1 MKAASQDDLIHFF
14 RQKSLALNNVVRAT
28 HVMSQLLSITEI
40 YIVCLL
46 FESPRKKSELYELLC
61 RDLSTKAH
69 AMRRL
74 RQKEL
79 VIESTISRNDTLVK
93 LSPKGSAIYAQLIS
107 LMQPVQPDKPAPS
120 C

>member
-1 MKAASQDDLIHFF
+1 MKPATQTDIIRFF
-14 RQKSLALNNVVRAT
+14 KQKSIALNNVVRAT
-28 HVMSQLLSITEI
+28 HVMSQLLSITEL
-40 YIVCLL
+40 YIICLL
-46 FESPRKKSELYELLC
+46 FESPRKKSELYDLLC

-79 VIESTISRNDTLVK
+79 IDEEPISRADTLVK
-93 LSPKGSAIYAQLIS
+93 LSEKGGAIYAQLIS
-107 LMQPVQPDKPAPS
+107 LMQPVQADNPTES

>member
-1 MKAASQDDLIHFF
+1 MKSATQNDIIRFYK
-14 RQKSLALNNVVRAT
+14 QKSIALNSVIRAT

-40 YIVCLL
+40 YIICLL
-46 FESPRKKSELYELLC
+46 FERPRKRSELYELLC

-79 VIESTISRNDTLVK
+79 IVEEYISRSDSLIK
-93 LSPKGSAIYAQLIS
+93 LSEKGSTIYAQLIS
-107 LMQPVQPDKPAPS
+107 IMQPVQADNPS
-120 C
+120 

>member
-1 MKAASQDDLIHFF
+1 MKNATQDDLLNFF

-40 YIVCLL
+40 YIICLL
-46 FESPRKKSELYELLC
+46 FERPRKKSELYELLC

-79 VIESTISRNDTLVK
+79 VEETSISRTDTLVK
-93 LSPKGSAIYAQLIS
+93 LSTKGSAIYAQLIS
-107 LMQPVQPDKPAPS
+107 LMQPMQADNSASS